1 MLSDKQE
8 TTFNTPKILTPR
20 SISDTHIVSPQ
31 IRIFQQKCIF
41 CKLSEK
47 KIKKQKQKLVQVAM
61 TQFESKI
68 KEYAKALSDEQM
80 MRDLQNDDFT
90 ELHLQN
96 ISDILV

>member
-1 MLSDKQE
+1 
-8 TTFNTPKILTPR
+8 
-20 SISDTHIVSPQ
+20 
-31 IRIFQQKCIF
+31 
-41 CKLSEK
+41 
-47 KIKKQKQKLVQVAM
+47 M

-90 ELHLQN
+90 ERHLQK